1 MTNLF
6 TKCAAK
12 AAAKRAGIVA
22 IGCLGLGLFAVP
34 SANGQFDT
42 AAIMAFLGTLNS
54 TMQSVMAV
62 PLQTMQQ
69 VNSDM
74 SSFTQTAIYP
84 LKEIQAAQSLVQQ
97 NLNQAVNMQG
107 MINTSTASAKL
118 PTPQQLEAAILSKDP
133 NQAANVS
140 MLYQQTYGTLP
151 TSQSAPS
158 SVTLAVD
165 MGDSVAMASM
175 KKAIALDALADSEM
189 TVSQEMMNQLET
201 AAPGNVSIISAQAE
215 AWILQAHA
223 YTQSGT
229 AQLLRAQSAEL
240 GYEGATLKLHSTNTG
255 NGAGAIFALP
265 VGH

>member
-1 MTNLF
+1 
-6 TKCAAK
+6 
-12 AAAKRAGIVA
+12 
-22 IGCLGLGLFAVP
+22 
-34 SANGQFDT
+34 
-42 AAIMAFLGTLNS
+42 MAFLGTLNS